1 MQPSDP
7 TRDISASN
15 GAHDEQD
22 LHDAVDIALSHA
34 AKKGAS
40 GTECAASLGEG
51 LSVSVRL
58 GEVETIEHNRDRGLV
73 VTVYV
78 GQRSGSASTSDY
90 RRDAVLEAVESALSI
105 ARLTEEDA
113 ANGLPDPDRLATEF
127 PDLDLYHPVA
137 TGVDALTDIA
147 NRCEASARA
156 VDARI
161 TNSEGASASAD
172 RGVEVLANSLGFRGV
187 TRKTR
192 FSTSCAVIGSDSS
205 GMQRDYWYHA
215 ARSPEDLESPESI
228 GERAG
233 RRTVRRL
240 GGRRISTRQAPVLF
254 EAPVASSL
262 LGHLVSAVSGGA
274 LYKKASF
281 LVDQAGQQL
290 FPEFVRIRERP
301 LLARAMGSTAFD
313 GEGVATSARDL
324 VKDGV
329 LQGYVLSSYS
339 ARRLGLQTTGNAGG
353 VHNLSIDPGE
363 DDFEALL
370 RRMGSGLLV
379 TELVGFGI
387 NNVTGDYS
395 RGAAGF
401 WVENGV
407 ISHPVE
413 EITIAGN
420 LRNMYRN
427 LVAAGSDVDT
437 RGNVRTGSL
446 LVDGM
451 TIAGE

>member
-1 MQPSDP
+1 MQQSDHP
-7 TRDISASN
+7 VVAG
-15 GAHDEQD
+15 GAARHDEQD

-34 AKKGAS
+34 AAQGAS
-40 GTECAASLGEG
+40 GAECAASLGEG

-73 VTVYV
+73 VTVYH

-90 RRDAVLEAVESALSI
+90 RREAVLQAVEAALSI
-105 ARLTEEDA
+105 ARLTEEDPA
-113 ANGLPDPDRLATEF
+113 SGLPDADHLATEF
-127 PDLDLYHPVA
+127 PDLDLYHDVSP
-137 TGVDALTDIA
+137 GVDDLTDMA
-147 NRCEASARA
+147 RRCEDAARA

-161 TNSEGASASAD
+161 TNSEGASAAAD
-172 RGVEVLANSLGFRGV
+172 RGIEVLANSLGFRGV

-192 FSTSCAVIGSDSS
+192 FSTSCAVIGSDES

-215 ARSPEDLESPESI
+215 ARSPDDLLGPEEI
-228 GERAG
+228 GAMAG

-240 GGRRISTRQAPVLF
+240 GGRRLTTRQAPVLF

-262 LGHLVSAVSGGA
+262 LGHLVSAISGGA

-281 LVDQAGQQL
+281 LLDHAGKRI
-290 FPEFVRIRERP
+290 FPEFVRIREQP
-301 LLARAMGSTAFD
+301 LLPRGMGSTCFD
-313 GEGVATSARDL
+313 SEGVATGPRDI
-324 VKDGV
+324 VCDGV

-339 ARRLGLQTTGNAGG
+339 ARRLGLATTGNAGG
-353 VHNLSIDPGE
+353 VHNLSIDPGA
-363 DDFEALL
+363 DDFAALL
-370 RRMGSGLLV
+370 QRMGSGLLV
-379 TELVGFGI
+379 TELVGFGV

-401 WVENGV
+401 WVENGE
-407 ISHPVE
+407 IQYPVE

-420 LRNMYRN
+420 LRSMYEN
-427 LVAAGSDVDT
+427 LLAVGNDVDT

-446 LVDGM
+446 LLGAM